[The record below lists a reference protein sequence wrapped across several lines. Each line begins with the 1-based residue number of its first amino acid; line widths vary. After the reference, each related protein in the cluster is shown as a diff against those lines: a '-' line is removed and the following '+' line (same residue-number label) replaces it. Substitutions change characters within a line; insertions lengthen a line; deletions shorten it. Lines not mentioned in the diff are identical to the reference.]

1 MQARWKMA
9 SAAAVAAALCGCG
22 APPAANTG
30 GAAAGPAA
38 DEDRLA
44 CEALRD
50 LPNLTITTAKLVAA
64 AGDTPSYCYVR
75 GAIPPGIAYHV
86 QLPLPSK
93 WNGRF
98 LKYGDGTK
106 DGDLDYADH
115 RLAQGYAVA
124 NSNMGHDAGA
134 EPGAWFAF
142 DNRQAEIDFGYRAV
156 HLTANA
162 GKSVVAAY
170 YERPAAHSYF
180 EGCSTGGREGLI
192 EAQRFP
198 SDFDGIVAGAPVFR
212 YQELNAGHT
221 WLLQRVFR
229 NDYAGNLAFDADG
242 DGKPE
247 SLRKLELLAD
257 AVLARCDANDGIE
270 DGVLDEP
277 LDVRFRAEARSRAR
291 MSARTTSMP
300 TPASR
305 RRSYRRS
312 RISIAVRTT
321 AAARRSSKA
330 ARSAPSAA
338 GRNTS
343 ARRQS
348 DVSRA
353 SLQLARSRRVPVLR
367 ERPRRAG
374 AARQRLEYVPDKT
387 ATPPEWA
394 WWEFD
399 IDDLTAGKADL
410 MKSLMNA
417 TDPDLERF
425 LLRRDGKLILW
436 HGWNDAGAPPAPTQ
450 DYYDEVVATTFD
462 GDGAAARERA
472 RLFMFPGMGHCGGG
486 PGPNTWDP
494 LAPLV
499 EWVENGTAP
508 DSVVAHH
515 STDGRV
521 DNERRVCAYP
531 QVARYSG
538 RPAARTILRI
548 GSKRT
553 SAAASSRGQRQ
564 AHGAAG
570 GGAARHGLGPL
581 HVAHA
586 GLERRHADL
595 LAAADRVDEFF
606 LDAMECL
613 LLARV
618 RQLREL
624 LIAASSAEDL
634 LLVVDVDRA
643 FAAEDPDLIAAR

>member
-9 SAAAVAAALCGCG
+9 SAAAVAAVLYGCG

-30 GAAAGPAA
+30 GAAAGSAA

-75 GAIPPGIAYHV
+75 GALPPGIAYHV
-86 QLPLPSK
+86 QLPLPSN

-162 GKSVVAAY
+162 GKNVVAAY
-170 YERPAAHSYF
+170 YDRPAAHSYF

-229 NDYAGNLAFDADG
+229 DDYAGNLAFDADG

-247 SLRKLELLAD
+247 SLRKLEILAD

-277 LDVRFRAEARSRAR
+277 LMCDFEPKRDLAPHVCANDVDADACF
-291 MSARTTSMP
+291 
-300 TPASR
+300 
-305 RRSYRRS
+305 
-312 RISIAVRTT
+312 TT
-321 AAARRSSKA
+321 AQLRTIEDFYRGPYDSHGTSILKGRAFGAERGWTEYLPHAGNQMFPEHLYNSRDHAAFLFYEND
-330 ARSAPSAA
+330 P
-338 GRNTS
+338 G
-343 ARRQS
+343 
-348 DVSRA
+348 
-353 SLQLARSRRVPVLR
+353 VPV
-367 ERPRRAG
+367 PRAND
-374 AARQRLEYVPDKT
+374 LSYEPDKT

-425 LLRRDGKLILW
+425 LLRRNGKLMLW

-538 RPAARTILRI
+538 P
-548 GSKRT
+548 
-553 SAAASSRGQRQ
+553 
-564 AHGAAG
+564 AG
-570 GGAARHGLGPL
+570 G
-581 HVAHA
+581 
-586 GLERRHADL
+586 EN
-595 LAAADRVDEFF
+595 
-606 LDAMECL
+606 
-613 LLARV
+613 
-618 RQLREL
+618 
-624 LIAASSAEDL
+624 
-634 LLVVDVDRA
+634 
-643 FAAEDPDLIAAR
+643 DPANWVEGNFSCR